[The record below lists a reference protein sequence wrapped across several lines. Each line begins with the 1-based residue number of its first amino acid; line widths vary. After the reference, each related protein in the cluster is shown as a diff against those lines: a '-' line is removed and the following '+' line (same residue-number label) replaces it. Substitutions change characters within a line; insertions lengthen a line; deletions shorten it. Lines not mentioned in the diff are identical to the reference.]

1 MAPRIRRLLA
11 SSGVMAMAVVMTL
24 VLATGDETPSLPTA
38 GVMPSVRAIAGNKVL
53 PPATA
58 FAAVVQRPLFL
69 PNRKPEPEIAP
80 SPIVAEVP
88 AQPAAPLPLS
98 ATLVGVLM
106 SPDGSSAI
114 LRLEDGKT
122 ATLREGGIIQGWTLK
137 QIAPDRVSF
146 LLGSTNLDL
155 AFPTRQAS
163 PTAGST
169 PAQSV
174 AAVRRRR

>member
-1 MAPRIRRLLA
+1 MAL
-11 SSGVMAMAVVMTL
+11 VMTL
-24 VLATGDETPSLPTA
+24 VLAMGDETPSLPTA
-38 GVMPSVRAIAGNKVL
+38 GAMPRPRAISDNRVL

-58 FAAVVQRPLFL
+58 FAAIVQRPLFL
-69 PNRKPEPEIAP
+69 PGRKPEPEIAP
-80 SPIVAEVP
+80 PRIVAEVP
-88 AQPAAPLPLS
+88 VQPLALPPLS

-106 SPDGSSAI
+106 SPDGSSVI
-114 LRLEDGKT
+114 LRLDDGKT

-155 AFPTRQAS
+155 AFPTHQAS
-163 PTAGST
+163 PTASST